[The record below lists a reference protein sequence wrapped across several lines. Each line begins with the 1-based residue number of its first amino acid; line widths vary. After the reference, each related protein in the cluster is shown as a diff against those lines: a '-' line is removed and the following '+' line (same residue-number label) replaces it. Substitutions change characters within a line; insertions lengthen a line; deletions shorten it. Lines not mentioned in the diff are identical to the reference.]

1 MKPEPQRVLFAIAG
15 ALGALTPD
23 VGSAFGQQTTGLS
36 AALSMVLA
44 QEWDR
49 AASRLVEENVAV
61 TGLLE
66 RARIVV
72 GDDTLHEKINELVNH
87 IPATDLRVSALQL
100 ENDQLRRLLIE
111 VHAEVDGAEG
121 TEKDLLNRL
130 IWDELR
136 ESTRRRHLAAVR

>member
-15 ALGALTPD
+15 ALGTVTPD
-23 VGSAFGQQTTGLS
+23 VGSAFGQQTMGLS

-66 RARIVV
+66 RARIAIK
-72 GDDTLHEKINELVNH
+72 GDILHARINELVDR

-111 VHAEVDGAEG
+111 VHAEVDGATGVE
-121 TEKDLLNRL
+121 EELLNRL

-136 ESTRRRHLAAVR
+136 DSTRRRHLAAVR

>member
-15 ALGALTPD
+15 ALGTLTPD

-66 RARIVV
+66 RARIAIK
-72 GDDTLHEKINELVNH
+72 GDILHARINELVDR

-111 VHAEVDGAEG
+111 VHAEVDGAKGVE
-121 TEKDLLNRL
+121 EELLNRL

>member
-1 MKPEPQRVLFAIAG
+1 MKPEPQRVLYAMAG
-15 ALGALTPD
+15 ALGMLAPEVVT
-23 VGSAFGQQTTGLS
+23 AFGQQTSGLS

-66 RARIVV
+66 RARLIVK
-72 GDDTLHEKINELVNH
+72 DDILHARLNDLVDR
-87 IPATDLRVSALQL
+87 IPATDLHVSALQA
-100 ENDQLRRLLIE
+100 ENDELRRLLTD
-111 VHAEVDGAEG
+111 VHAAVDGVEG
-121 TEKDLLNRL
+121 DELELLNRL

-136 ESTRRRHLAAVR
+136 ESTRRRHLVAVR

>member
-15 ALGALTPD
+15 AMGTVTPE
-23 VGSAFGQQTTGLS
+23 VRSAFGQQTTGLA
-36 AALSMVLA
+36 AALAMVLT

-49 AASRLVEENVAV
+49 AASRLVEENVAIM
-61 TGLLE
+61 GLLE

-72 GDDTLHEKINELVNH
+72 RDAVLHAKINKLVDR
-87 IPATDLRVSALQL
+87 IPATNLRVSALQL
-100 ENDQLRRLLIE
+100 ENDELRRMLIE
-111 VHAEVDGAEG
+111 VHTEVDGADG
-121 TEKDLLNRL
+121 TEEELLDLL

>member
-1 MKPEPQRVLFAIAG
+1 MKPEPQKVLFAMAG
-15 ALGALTPD
+15 ALGVLAPEVAT
-23 VGSAFGQQTTGLS
+23 AFGQQTSGLS

-66 RARIVV
+66 RARLVIRDEV
-72 GDDTLHEKINELVNH
+72 LHARINEVVDR
-87 IPATDLRVSALQL
+87 IPATDLRVSALQT
-100 ENDQLRRLLIE
+100 ENDDLRRLLAD
-111 VHAEVDGAEG
+111 VHAEVDGSAGDEP
-121 TEKDLLNRL
+121 ELLNRL

>member
-1 MKPEPQRVLFAIAG
+1 MKPDPQRVLFAMAG
-15 ALGALTPD
+15 ALGTLTPE
-23 VGSAFGQQTTGLS
+23 VGSAFGQQTSGLS

-66 RARIVV
+66 RARIAIR
-72 GDDTLHEKINELVNH
+72 GDVLRARIDAMAAR

-100 ENDQLRRLLIE
+100 ENDGLRRLLIE

-121 TEKDLLNRL
+121 PDAELLNRL
-130 IWDELR
+130 VWDELR
-136 ESTRRRHLAAVR
+136 ESTRRRHLAGVR

>member
-1 MKPEPQRVLFAIAG
+1 MKPEPQRVLFTIAG
-15 ALGALTPD
+15 ALGAVTAE

-36 AALSMVLA
+36 AALAMVLA

-49 AASRLVEENVAV
+49 AASRLGEENVAI

-72 GDDTLHEKINELVNH
+72 KDEVLHAKLNELVNR

-100 ENDQLRRLLIE
+100 ENDEIRRMLIE
-111 VHAEVDGAEG
+111 IHAEVDGADG
-121 TEKDLLNRL
+121 TEEELLDRL

>member
-1 MKPEPQRVLFAIAG
+1 MKPEPQRVLLAMAG
-15 ALGALTPD
+15 ALGMLAPE
-23 VGSAFGQQTTGLS
+23 VGTAFGQQTSGLS

-66 RARIVV
+66 RARLVIR
-72 GDDTLHEKINELVNH
+72 DEILHARINEVVDR
-87 IPATDLRVSALQL
+87 IPATDLRLSALQT
-100 ENDQLRRLLIE
+100 ENDELRRRLTD
-111 VHAEVDGAEG
+111 VHAAVDGVKGDEP
-121 TEKDLLNRL
+121 ELLNRL

-136 ESTRRRHLAAVR
+136 ESTRRRHLVAVR

>member
-1 MKPEPQRVLFAIAG
+1 MKPEPQRVLYAIAG
-15 ALGALTPD
+15 ALGDLTPE
-23 VGSAFGQQTTGLS
+23 VTTAFGQQTSGLS

-66 RARIVV
+66 RAR
-72 GDDTLHEKINELVNH
+72 TLITDEILHARINEVVDR
-87 IPATDLRVSALQL
+87 IPATDLRVTALQA
-100 ENDQLRRLLIE
+100 ENDDLRRLLAD
-111 VHAEVDGAEG
+111 VHATVDGVEG
-121 TEKDLLNRL
+121 DELELLNRL

-136 ESTRRRHLAAVR
+136 ESTRRRHLVAVR

>member
-1 MKPEPQRVLFAIAG
+1 MKPEPQKVLFAMAG
-15 ALGALTPD
+15 ALGMLAPE
-23 VGSAFGQQTTGLS
+23 VGTAFGQQTSGLS

-66 RARIVV
+66 RARLVIRDEV
-72 GDDTLHEKINELVNH
+72 LHARINEVVDR
-87 IPATDLRVSALQL
+87 IPATDLRVSALQT
-100 ENDQLRRLLIE
+100 ENDDLRRLLAD
-111 VHAEVDGAEG
+111 VHAEVDGSAGDEP
-121 TEKDLLNRL
+121 ELLNRL

>member
-1 MKPEPQRVLFAIAG
+1 MKPEPQKVLFAMAG
-15 ALGALTPD
+15 ALAMLAPE
-23 VGSAFGQQTTGLS
+23 VGTAFGQQTSGLS

-49 AASRLVEENVAV
+49 AASRLVDENVAV

-66 RARIVV
+66 RARTAITDEFLHARINDVV
-72 GDDTLHEKINELVNH
+72 DR

-100 ENDQLRRLLIE
+100 ENDELRRLLTE
-111 VHAEVDGAEG
+111 VHAAVDGVEDAEA
-121 TEKDLLNRL
+121 ELLNRL

>member
-15 ALGALTPD
+15 ALGTVTPG
-23 VGSAFGQQTTGLS
+23 VGSAFGQQTMGLS

-66 RARIVV
+66 RARIAIK
-72 GDDTLHEKINELVNH
+72 GDILHARINELVDR

-111 VHAEVDGAEG
+111 VHAEVDGATGVE
-121 TEKDLLNRL
+121 EELLNRL

-136 ESTRRRHLAAVR
+136 DSTRRRHLAAVR

>member
-1 MKPEPQRVLFAIAG
+1 MKPEPQKVLFAMAG
-15 ALGALTPD
+15 ALGMLAPE
-23 VGSAFGQQTTGLS
+23 VGTAFGQQTSGLS

-66 RARIVV
+66 RARLVIRDEVLHARINVV
-72 GDDTLHEKINELVNH
+72 VDR
-87 IPATDLRVSALQL
+87 IPATDLRVSALQT
-100 ENDQLRRLLIE
+100 ENDDLRRLLAD
-111 VHAEVDGAEG
+111 VHAEVDGSAGDEP
-121 TEKDLLNRL
+121 ELLNRL

>member
-1 MKPEPQRVLFAIAG
+1 MKPEPQKVLFAMAG
-15 ALGALTPD
+15 ALGMLAPE
-23 VGSAFGQQTTGLS
+23 VGTAFGQQTSGLS

-66 RARIVV
+66 RARLVIRDEV
-72 GDDTLHEKINELVNH
+72 LHARINEVVDR
-87 IPATDLRVSALQL
+87 IPATDLRVSALQT
-100 ENDQLRRLLIE
+100 ENDDLRRLLAD
-111 VHAEVDGAEG
+111 VHAEVDGSAGDEP
-121 TEKDLLNRL
+121 ELLNRL

-136 ESTRRRHLAAVR
+136 ESTRRRHLAAWR

>member
-1 MKPEPQRVLFAIAG
+1 MKPEPQKVLFAMAG
-15 ALGALTPD
+15 ALGMLVPEVST
-23 VGSAFGQQTTGLS
+23 AFGQQTSGLS

-66 RARIVV
+66 RARLVIRDEV
-72 GDDTLHEKINELVNH
+72 LHARINEVVDR
-87 IPATDLRVSALQL
+87 IPATDLRVSALQT
-100 ENDQLRRLLIE
+100 ENDDLRRLLAD
-111 VHAEVDGAEG
+111 VHAEVDGSAGDEP
-121 TEKDLLNRL
+121 ELLNRL

>member
-1 MKPEPQRVLFAIAG
+1 MAG
-15 ALGALTPD
+15 ALAMLSPEVST
-23 VGSAFGQQTTGLS
+23 AFGQQTSGLS

-66 RARIVV
+66 RARMVIRDEV
-72 GDDTLHEKINELVNH
+72 LHARINEVVDR
-87 IPATDLRVSALQL
+87 IPATDLRVSALQT
-100 ENDQLRRLLIE
+100 ENDDLRRLLTD
-111 VHAEVDGAEG
+111 VHAEVDGAAGDEP
-121 TEKDLLNRL
+121 ELLNRL